1 MLLLGAVLLNACLDE
16 PDCISKT
23 TNFVNLKF
31 YNLENNTA
39 DTITVNALNVLGS
52 DSTLVAEQDI
62 VQVRLPLKP
71 DQKQSTFIFDSELGI
86 DTLILSYQASARL
99 VSEDCGIE
107 TVYANLDYIRNDF
120 DSINVVNK
128 VLIEDVT
135 EDVKIYN

>member
-1 MLLLGAVLLNACLDE
+1 M
-16 PDCISKT
+16 
-23 TNFVNLKF
+23 
-31 YNLENNTA
+31 ENNSA
-39 DTITVNALNVLGS
+39 DTITVNALTVLGS

-86 DTLILSYQASARL
+86 DTLILSYQTSARL